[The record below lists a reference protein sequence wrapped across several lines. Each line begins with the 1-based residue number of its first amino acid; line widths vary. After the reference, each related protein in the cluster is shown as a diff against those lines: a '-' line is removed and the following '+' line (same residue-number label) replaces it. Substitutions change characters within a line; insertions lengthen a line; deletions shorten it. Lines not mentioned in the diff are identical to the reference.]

1 MEQTQYPYIPGSR
14 PSLLALTCS
23 YNFNTWSFLKKGEKM
38 SILHF
43 KYVAKDLETENINTL
58 LKEFSPKGTVR
69 EKGREEEKQ

>member
-1 MEQTQYPYIPGSR
+1 
-14 PSLLALTCS
+14 
-23 YNFNTWSFLKKGEKM
+23 M